1 MDEELYE
8 MQKWEDLPSKNTPIK
23 SERLLHI
30 ENGVFE
36 NSKSIKEAINKL
48 SDPVNYDS
56 IENKPSINGR
66 ELSGDSSLA
75 DIGVTEYVDAKI
87 KELEDA
93 ILGGAS

>member
-1 MDEELYE
+1 MDKELYE
-8 MQKWEDLPSKNTPIK
+8 AQEWEDLPSKKTPIK

-36 NSKSIKEAINKL
+36 NSKNIKEAIEKL
-48 SDPVNYDS
+48 DEPVDYNS
-56 IENKPSINGR
+56 VTNKPSINGR
-66 ELSGDSSLA
+66 ELSGDSSLS
-75 DIGVTEYVDAKI
+75 DIGVTDYVDGKI